1 MKVIVCSNDQSTC
14 VTDVVCK
21 YNVINIMCV
30 KMASHLCDRCDK
42 DNVINIITRRDSLSR
57 HMSSLSLSAPS
68 IERWMCVD
76 CRLPGNKNSRGRD
89 HAGN

>member
-57 HMSSLSLSAPS
+57 HTTPS
-68 IERWMCVD
+68 RAKRQRPFRAAVGKD
-76 CRLPGNKNSRGRD
+76 GGSK
-89 HAGN
+89 